1 MGARG
6 KGNGG
11 GYPALAMDG
20 REGACSDGDC
30 EGDPMLAIDTRHVDN
45 KNGMFGEAPLPL
57 WGRRRCTGQ
66 IRQQER
72 RQTTSNAVTSK
83 GATRGRGQGTG
94 RSCDEMR
101 VEALGNGTTN
111 QMRGA

>member
-45 KNGMFGEAPLPL
+45 KNGD
-57 WGRRRCTGQ
+57 
-66 IRQQER
+66 
-72 RQTTSNAVTSK
+72 V
-83 GATRGRGQGTG
+83 RGG
-94 RSCDEMR
+94 S
-101 VEALGNGTTN
+101 VPALGKETLYGTDTAA
-111 QMRGA
+111 GAAADDVKCCHKQGCNKRQRPRHRAELRRDEG